1 MGDKRGIRMRI
12 ARIREVQVKLKR
24 NAAVG
29 HAAKPEKSLSPGKR
43 KALMSF
49 GTWLGFLLV
58 SIVVISI
65 NRRY

>member
-1 MGDKRGIRMRI
+1 M
-12 ARIREVQVKLKR
+12 KLKR
-24 NAAVG
+24 NAVVD
-29 HAAKPEKSLSPGKR
+29 HVAKPEKSLSPGKR
-43 KALMSF
+43 KALKSF

>member
-12 ARIREVQVKLKR
+12 ACIREVQVKR
-24 NAAVG
+24 NAAVDQT
-29 HAAKPEKSLSPGKR
+29 AKPEKSLSPGKR
-43 KALMSF
+43 KALKSF